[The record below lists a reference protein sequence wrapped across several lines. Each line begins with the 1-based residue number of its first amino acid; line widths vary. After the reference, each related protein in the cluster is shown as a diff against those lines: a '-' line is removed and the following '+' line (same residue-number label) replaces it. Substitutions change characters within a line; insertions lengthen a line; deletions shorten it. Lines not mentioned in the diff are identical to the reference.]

1 MRVIFPGA
9 QTAQLQFDW
18 VFWECF
24 PSFLHSRLKG
34 TKLSFLQ
41 SFVRLDHI
49 RKCFTQ
55 KGGIFVL
62 EEFSKSKSIVSVLIV
77 GPSYGARNVLSYTRR
92 RIQNFLAFRDSPIIP
107 LRRSPLGKKTD
118 LKWMCSSSPLRP
130 NVLPTDPKTRHVT
143 QRRYSS
149 SLVSTAKVG

>member
-1 MRVIFPGA
+1 M
-9 QTAQLQFDW
+9 
-18 VFWECF
+18 
-24 PSFLHSRLKG
+24 HSRLKG

-107 LRRSPLGKKTD
+107 LRRSPLEKKLT
-118 LKWMCSSSPLRP
+118 
-130 NVLPTDPKTRHVT
+130 
-143 QRRYSS
+143 
-149 SLVSTAKVG
+149 